1 MLTEA
6 FPKLN
11 DSRAVIALRAF
22 LRSGWF
28 IGVVVLLMACSE
40 LFSLELYVIYAYAV
54 LGLVI
59 VLLSEDTLPV
69 VPMVVCGYML
79 FSAKNNPGMHPDALF
94 SQPYAQVALIFAI
107 AVIAVLLVGRLI
119 SKLME
124 GKKRGAPKLLAGFA
138 LLGAAYL
145 LGGLFS
151 PYYAGDSVFFG
162 FVQIA
167 ALSGFYFYFYFT
179 VDWDKVPEHYLA
191 LLFTIV
197 GVGVFAEVVGM
208 YFNTGAPGLDG
219 TGDRNKLYTGWGVWN
234 CVGCVM
240 AMCMPAPVYF
250 AVKKK
255 HGWMFTL
262 LSCVF
267 YLGVIL
273 TQSRGSIL
281 FASVVFLACI
291 VYTLVASKGREKIW
305 SAVVYAALLLG
316 AGCAFLIYPDKLADL
331 FRSLVNVGMDDSG
344 RLDLYDQ
351 CWKTF
356 LDFPAFGVGWYDAP
370 GIQLANGMMLNN
382 GDPRLEGYFIPGF
395 AHNTFFQLIA
405 MGGVFAFLAY
415 LIHRAQT
422 VIMVVRDPSPVRI
435 VAMLC
440 VCSML
445 LTSLVD
451 NHVFN
456 MGPGLLYSVLLVF
469 AEKTGGS
476 GRRLPSKS

>member
-167 ALSGFYFYFYFT
+167 ALSGFYFYFYF
-179 VDWDKVPEHYLA
+179 
-191 LLFTIV
+191 
-197 GVGVFAEVVGM
+197 
-208 YFNTGAPGLDG
+208 
-219 TGDRNKLYTGWGVWN
+219 
-234 CVGCVM
+234 
-240 AMCMPAPVYF
+240 
-250 AVKKK
+250 
-255 HGWMFTL
+255 
-262 LSCVF
+262 F
-267 YLGVIL
+267 YL
-273 TQSRGSIL
+273 
-281 FASVVFLACI
+281 FL
-291 VYTLVASKGREKIW
+291 
-305 SAVVYAALLLG
+305 
-316 AGCAFLIYPDKLADL
+316 
-331 FRSLVNVGMDDSG
+331 
-344 RLDLYDQ
+344 
-351 CWKTF
+351 
-356 LDFPAFGVGWYDAP
+356 
-370 GIQLANGMMLNN
+370 
-382 GDPRLEGYFIPGF
+382 
-395 AHNTFFQLIA
+395 
-405 MGGVFAFLAY
+405 
-415 LIHRAQT
+415 
-422 VIMVVRDPSPVRI
+422 
-435 VAMLC
+435 
-440 VCSML
+440 
-445 LTSLVD
+445 
-451 NHVFN
+451 
-456 MGPGLLYSVLLVF
+456 
-469 AEKTGGS
+469 
-476 GRRLPSKS
+476 